1 MSAAGLRAYASSRV
15 AVCTAAFALV
25 SVASAAHPFRG
36 LSLSSLWLLDAVAR
50 FDVWRAGGDVAAM
63 RAAFADPEGVLPFVP
78 WVASLL
84 PFPSLLALRVLGVV
98 AAGVTAASVASIGHR
113 FWGAG
118 AGFFAACALLALPR
132 FVAAATT
139 TTPTIF
145 ALAAV
150 SSLVAVALASRDD
163 ARWLPLLAAVG
174 GAAWSTSLYAWLAAV
189 GVAYLVVVDAGR
201 RPTAGH
207 VRIRAVP
214 LATLLMPALWAGAL
228 IAAAPYL
235 HAHTFERLGRLLG
248 VWLERRGEPL
258 LFAGRFYG
266 AARIPALSPPVMWAI
281 SAPVA
286 VVIVAVGGAVA
297 AVGGVGSRRP
307 ADARQVWGTIVA
319 LAWALPV
326 ALRSAY
332 HGGVDLWAL
341 GALPLALSAGVGLEG
356 ARAAICSR
364 LPRGPAVAGVA
375 LVALAAVAA
384 SEVRPVAGRY
394 EAFFSAAI
402 GGVSGAV
409 DAGYSRSAHAP
420 VPPEIGEAL
429 RGEVCDFAV
438 LSGSWELRPVLDRYR
453 QLGLIGADCRLVD
466 PSAARLAVLVYDDTL
481 PEFYTS
487 LADFVAAT
495 GPDVWRVTADG
506 VTLIAVGAVP

>member
-174 GAAWSTSLYAWLAAV
+174 GAAWSTSLYAWLAAI

-281 SAPVA
+281 SAPVT

-356 ARAAICSR
+356 LAQRSAAGCRAGRPWRASRSSRSPPSRRARSDRSRAGTRRSSLPQSAVCPGRSTRGTRAAHMHRS
-364 LPRGPAVAGVA
+364 PRRSA
-375 LVALAAVAA
+375 
-384 SEVRPVAGRY
+384 RCCAGRCATSQCY
-394 EAFFSAAI
+394 RAPGSCAPCSTATDS
-402 GGVSGAV
+402 SG
-409 DAGYSRSAHAP
+409 
-420 VPPEIGEAL
+420 
-429 RGEVCDFAV
+429 
-438 LSGSWELRPVLDRYR
+438 
-453 QLGLIGADCRLVD
+453 
-466 PSAARLAVLVYDDTL
+466 
-481 PEFYTS
+481 
-487 LADFVAAT
+487 
-495 GPDVWRVTADG
+495 
-506 VTLIAVGAVP
+506 